1 MKRLATLFFIVT
13 YSIITQ
19 AQGWTY
25 YDLNLNASNEV
36 YDFQYDGAS
45 KVYMNSEQGL
55 CIYDIQN
62 EQYDTCIIGAG
73 GVLMN
78 NNRKLLISNG
88 VAWTITSNGLSSFDG
103 QNLANYTTAQ
113 GLPSNS
119 VNDIALNSSGTLW
132 AATSAG
138 LAFFNGNNFVLDTSL
153 VAKFIAF
160 DQQDRLYACRQN
172 IIAVGGPASMSRL
185 SVKDMN
191 SWSSVPVTGI
201 DSLQKGG
208 PVLNVRKFKLIG
220 NDLGIV
226 SASTSEGYYKITY
239 PAVIDKQPLERQGV
253 TQNLN
258 FKDTEIDPKGNIW
271 VVAATGIS
279 HLHSTQDSVLHQHYL
294 GYSRK
299 SDRTNYSNEARL
311 MQIVDSTIIVY
322 TRNGLYKASSS
333 LEPLTTLNE
342 ELSVNSIRTGVSI
355 LGQLFNDYENLRSFF
370 EFPKGNNSHG
380 IYSSNFMLVSK
391 SSGDTSFT
399 VNQLSPYDN
408 NFIAGPVS
416 GFNGVSGTWIVK
428 VSQSDIQNHKSN
440 YMSPNYVVPEN
451 IANWKG
457 NGDTSLGMAA
467 QLAPFEDLNNN
478 GVYEPQLGDAPI
490 IKGDEAIY
498 WINHIGD
505 IEYHGMLYGF
515 NRPSD
520 AAIHQSLYLSMKLFN
535 RSNIQIDSAKL
546 GFYTDFDLGNPT
558 DDYVGCDSLKNIFFA
573 YNGDAFDD
581 AFNGQSGFGGRPP
594 FIGVKFLSDSMDG
607 FLYYNAGGALNGD
620 PRTDEHWVNYLNGKW
635 QNGQFMRYGGDG
647 LNNTYGGPTKYM
659 YTGTPWAEENPGP
672 NLTPN
677 APGDRR
683 VLGYIPWF
691 SLQPNQS
698 KTIEM
703 AIGYAQIP
711 NSGHLGSKSLLIQ
724 YLDSAAN
731 YWEQNTITGM
741 QEVQAQSKADYFTLY
756 PNPANEAVIIK
767 LSDDKMNNTNE
778 YIRVY
783 AMDGRM
789 VYRERILSQKMLL
802 DLSQF
807 EKGIYLVQFKNQVQK
822 LVKQ

>member
-1 MKRLATLFFIVT
+1 MKRLATLFFILT
-13 YSIITQ
+13 YSLIIQ

-36 YDFQYDGAS
+36 YDFQYDGLS

-55 CIYDIQN
+55 CIYDLQN
-62 EQYDTCIIGAG
+62 EQYDTCIIGTG
-73 GVLMN
+73 GVLMS
-78 NNRKLLISNG
+78 NNRKLLLSNG
-88 VAWTITSNGLSSFDG
+88 VAWAITPNGLSSFDG
-103 QNLANYTTAQ
+103 HSLKNFTSVQ

-119 VNDIALNSSGTLW
+119 INDIALNSSGTLW
-132 AATSAG
+132 AATTAG
-138 LAFFNGNNFVLDTSL
+138 LAYFNGSSFVLDTSL

-160 DQQDRLYACRQN
+160 DNRDRLYACAQN
-172 IIAVGGPASMSRL
+172 IIAVGGPTTMSRL
-185 SVKDMN
+185 SIRDMN
-191 SWSSVPVTGI
+191 TWTSVPVSGI

-208 PVLNVRKFKLIG
+208 PVLNVQKFKLIG
-220 NDLGIV
+220 NHLGIV
-226 SASTSEGYYKITY
+226 SASTSEGYYRITY
-239 PAVIDKQPLERQGV
+239 PAVIDKQPIERQGV

-258 FKDTEIDPKGNIW
+258 FKDTEVDSKGNIW

-279 HLHSTQDSVLHQHYL
+279 HLHSTKDSVLLQHYL

-299 SDRTNYSNEARL
+299 SNHTNYSNEARL

-322 TRNGLYKASSS
+322 TRNGLYKASSTI
-333 LEPLTTLNE
+333 EPLTTLKE

-355 LGQLFNDYENLRSFF
+355 LGQLFNDYENTRSFF

-391 SSGDTSFT
+391 SLGDTSFT

-416 GFNGVSGTWIVK
+416 DFNGVSGSWIVK

-457 NGDTSLGMAA
+457 NGDVNIGMAA

-520 AAIHQSLYLSMKLFN
+520 AAIHQSLYLSMELFN

-546 GFYTDFDLGNPT
+546 GFYTDFDLGNPL

-581 AFNGQSGFGGRPP
+581 GFNGQSGFGGSPP

-635 QNGQFMRYGGDG
+635 KNGQFMRYGGDG
-647 LNNTYGGPTKYM
+647 LNNTFGVPTKYL
-659 YTGTPWAEENPGP
+659 YTGTPWAEESPGP
-672 NLTPN
+672 NLNPN

-683 VLGYIPWF
+683 GMGHIPWF

-698 KTIEM
+698 KSIEM
-703 AIGYAQIP
+703 VIGYAQIP

-731 YWEQNTITGM
+731 FWEQNTITGV
-741 QEVQAQSKADYFTLY
+741 QEVQVQSNAEFLTFY

-767 LSDDKMNNTNE
+767 LTDNQMNHTNE

-789 VYRERILSQKMLL
+789 VYRERISNQKMLI